1 MIALLWSWVSVH
13 PYLVLAPLVLLEG
26 PLATILAG
34 TLAAAGA
41 ASWPAVWAVVV
52 AADLAADCAYFLL
65 GRAGRRPWPARLL
78 RRLGLDEVRRERL
91 TRALSAHLP
100 RVVVGA
106 KIADVAAVPTLLTAG
121 LAGVPLRRFL
131 PWAAGATA
139 VKSTLLLV
147 LGGLF
152 GARIAPL
159 LTPTTSLLVLAGVVA
174 TYLFARALARS
185 RTRRKARHEP
195 PDVPRPAAPHPTAPR
210 PDRSR
215 HLRSARQRRL
225 VLHAAPG
232 VRPERQGARGP
243 RRRPLHRP
251 A

>member
-13 PYLVLAPLVLLEG
+13 PYLVLAPLVLVEG
-26 PLATILAG
+26 PLATIAAG
-34 TLAAAGA
+34 ALAAAGA
-41 ASWPAVWAVVV
+41 ASWAAVWAVVV

-78 RRLGLDEVRRERL
+78 RRLGLDEERHQRL
-91 TRALSAHLP
+91 SKALSAHLP
-100 RVVVGA
+100 RTIIGA

-121 LAGVPLRRFL
+121 LSEVPLRRFL
-131 PWAAGATA
+131 PWTAGATA
-139 VKSTLLLV
+139 VKSTVLLV

-159 LTPTTSLLVLAGVVA
+159 LTPTTSLLVLAGVIA
-174 TYLFARALARS
+174 TYLLVRALARS
-185 RTRRKARHEP
+185 HTRRKVSHEP
-195 PDVPRPAAPHPTAPR
+195 LDAPPPAAPRPAAAG

-215 HLRSARQRRL
+215 HLRPARQRRG
-225 VLHAAPG
+225 VLHPAPG
-232 VRPERQGARGP
+232 VRPGRSGARGA
-243 RRRPLHRP
+243 RRRPLYRP